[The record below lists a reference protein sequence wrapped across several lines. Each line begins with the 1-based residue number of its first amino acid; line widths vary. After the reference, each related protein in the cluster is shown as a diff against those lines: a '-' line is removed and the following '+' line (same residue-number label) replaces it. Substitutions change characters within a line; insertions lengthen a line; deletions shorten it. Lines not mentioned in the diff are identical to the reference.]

1 VSRVPVNKTYKLF
14 IGGAFVR
21 SESGRT
27 YLAQGENV
35 PRASRKDV
43 RQAVLAARAGF
54 GQWSTA
60 TAFNRGQVLYRLAE
74 MLESRVEDLAS
85 TCDSRDEV
93 ERSIDHVV
101 WCAGWADKLTQ
112 VLGSANEVSGSYFN
126 LTVPEPTGV
135 VGVVAPGESALEGL
149 VARVVPVL
157 AGGSS
162 VVIIASEGRPLA
174 ASEFAEAAATS
185 DLPAGAVNVLT
196 GRTAELAPTLA
207 SHVDVNALDLAEGTP
222 DRDELERLASASVK
236 RVVRRADIPAPS
248 LEDISAFM
256 EYKTVWHPMGF

>member
-27 YLAQGENV
+27 YLAEGENV

-43 RQAVLAARAGF
+43 RQAVLAARGGF
-54 GQWSTA
+54 AKWSAA

-74 MLESRVEDLAS
+74 MLESRLEDLTS
-85 TCDSRDEV
+85 TCDNHQEV

-112 VLGSANEVSGSYFN
+112 VLGSANAVSGPYFN

-135 VGVVAPGESALEGL
+135 VGVIAPYEPALEGL
-149 VARVVPVL
+149 VARVLPVL
-157 AGGSS
+157 TGGSS

-174 ASEFAEAAATS
+174 AAKFAEAAATS
-185 DLPAGAVNVLT
+185 DLPAGVVNILT

-207 SHVDVNALDLAEGTP
+207 SHVDVNALDLAEGIP

-236 RVVRRADIPAPS
+236 RVVRRAGVPPPR
-248 LEDISAFM
+248 LQDISAFM